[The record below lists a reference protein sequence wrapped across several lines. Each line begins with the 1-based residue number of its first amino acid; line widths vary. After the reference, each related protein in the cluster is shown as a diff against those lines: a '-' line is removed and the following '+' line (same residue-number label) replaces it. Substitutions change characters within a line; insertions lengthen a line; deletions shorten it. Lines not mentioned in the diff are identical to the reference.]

1 MSTCNNVIS
10 RQEFDDLK
18 NDVKDLKK
26 VFDKINSIAI
36 STEKLAVEMK
46 YMREAQTKMDSR
58 ITTIEEKPV
67 KRYDSIVTY
76 IITTII
82 GAVIG
87 FFISLIKI
95 K

>member
-1 MSTCNNVIS
+1 MKDIKSEIS
-10 RQEFDDLK
+10 RQEFEDLK
-18 NDVKDLKK
+18 GKVKDLEQ
-26 VFDKINSIAI
+26 VFDKINNIAM

-46 YMREAQTKMDSR
+46 YMREEQQRQDKR
-58 ITTIEEKPV
+58 ITAIEEKPV

-82 GAVIG
+82 GAIIG
-87 FFISLIKI
+87 IIASLIKF

>member
-10 RQEFDDLK
+10 RQEFEDLK

-26 VFDKINSIAI
+26 VFDRINNIAL
-36 STEKLAVEMK
+36 STEKLATEMK
-46 YMREAQTKMDSR
+46 YMREEQTKMDSR
-58 ITTIEEKPV
+58 ISKIEEKPV

-76 IITTII
+76 IITTVIGAII
-82 GAVIG
+82 GAI
-87 FFISLIKI
+87 ISLIKI